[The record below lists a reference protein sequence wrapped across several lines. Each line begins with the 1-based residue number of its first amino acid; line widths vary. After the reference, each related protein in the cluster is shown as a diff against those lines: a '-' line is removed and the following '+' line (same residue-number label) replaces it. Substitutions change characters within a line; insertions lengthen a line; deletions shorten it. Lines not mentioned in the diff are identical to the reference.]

1 MALNVS
7 KTKYIIFHNKGK
19 KIDLQGMS
27 VYIDDNADPL
37 NPDLANIHNIERIH
51 NQNPITA
58 NRSFKLLGIHLDE
71 NLTLNSNVS
80 ILCNKLSRALFILR
94 QIKNILPQSAI
105 RTLYF
110 SLFHCHILYCPIILS
125 MTSQTNINKI
135 FKLQKKAIRIISLEK
150 NNTPTNPLFY
160 QQGILPLEKIILFS
174 KLMFMHSIV
183 YNYNLG
189 SFNNIWLTNNQRG
202 IDRELR
208 NANDFIL
215 PQVNRESFRK
225 SPLYSLPLAWNQCS
239 DVKFQHNR
247 CTFRIALTYELSES
261 LNQHE

>member
-1 MALNVS
+1 LGLYFFFLIYINDFPNCTHLSSFLLADDTTALKTGPIQHDLINDVNTELKKMASWFQANKMALNVS

-71 NLTLNSNVS
+71 NLTPNSYVS
-80 ILCNKLSRALFILR
+80 ILCNKLSRAILR

-110 SLFHCHILYCPIILS
+110 SVFHCHILYCPIILS

-135 FKLQKKAIRIISLEK
+135 I
-150 NNTPTNPLFY
+150 
-160 QQGILPLEKIILFS
+160 
-174 KLMFMHSIV
+174 
-183 YNYNLG
+183 
-189 SFNNIWLTNNQRG
+189 
-202 IDRELR
+202 
-208 NANDFIL
+208 
-215 PQVNRESFRK
+215 
-225 SPLYSLPLAWNQCS
+225 
-239 DVKFQHNR
+239 
-247 CTFRIALTYELSES
+247 
-261 LNQHE
+261 